1 MMKMFSASR
10 VNDTTAKMS
19 QQEIVFPVRP
29 DSNIVPE
36 RERNGPNAIPH
47 ERNKGTFIGGGHS
60 FTDMPPN
67 EYGIMSKG
75 NETVVEIFGIL
86 MTSFFFFIF
95 FTANKLKHCQTIY
108 YISATI
114 LVFIN
119 TLCIS
124 LSKIRSS
131 C

>member
-19 QQEIVFPVRP
+19 QQDIVFPVRP
-29 DSNIVPE
+29 DSNILPE

-47 ERNKGTFIGGGHS
+47 ERTKGTFIGGGHS

-75 NETVVEIFGIL
+75 NKSTVKIFHD
-86 MTSFFFFIF
+86 SFFSFLYSQHVEPLS
-95 FTANKLKHCQTIY
+95 N
-108 YISATI
+108 
-114 LVFIN
+114 
-119 TLCIS
+119 S
-124 LSKIRSS
+124 LLHKCHNPGFHKYSMHIIIKDT
-131 C
+131 

>member
-86 MTSFFFFIF
+86 MTFSFFLYFFYSQQVE
-95 FTANKLKHCQTIY
+95 A
-108 YISATI
+108 
-114 LVFIN
+114 
-119 TLCIS
+119 
-124 LSKIRSS
+124 LSNNLLHKCHNPGFHKYSMHIIIKDT
-131 C
+131 

>member
-1 MMKMFSASR
+1 MMEMFSASR

-75 NETVVEIFGIL
+75 NETIVEIFCIL
-86 MTSFFFFIF
+86 KSFFYSQQVEPLS
-95 FTANKLKHCQTIY
+95 N
-108 YISATI
+108 
-114 LVFIN
+114 
-119 TLCIS
+119 S
-124 LSKIRSS
+124 LLHKCHNPGFHKYSMHIIIIIKDT
-131 C
+131 